1 MTKLAG
7 VRWGSATAAYQI
19 EGAVTDGGRVAT
31 IWDEFTAR
39 PGTTTRG
46 DTGAQACGAYDDPEA
61 MLDAIEWLGLETYR
75 FSIAW
80 SRIITGPDGRS
91 NPEGIA
97 YYRRIL
103 QVLRDRGVTPT
114 ATLYHWDLPQWL
126 QERGGW
132 TDLAT
137 TDAFV
142 HFANVAARE
151 LGDLVNDWITVN
163 EPFCAAFHGHL
174 SGLHAPGIQ
183 DEPTALRA
191 ALVQLHTHGE
201 AVRALRAVNPDFRIG
216 LALNLS
222 DLAPA
227 TEHPEDLEAL
237 RRADLVENR
246 LFLHTVLQGRLPEDT
261 AAYFGVDVL
270 SGAVEGI
277 DVSRIAEPLDFI
289 GINYYEHNVIR
300 AAEAGTDVIVR
311 GIEKL
316 PVPEPRSANGVA
328 VRPDGFTRVLLR
340 VAALAPEL
348 PIWVTENGIGLWDYL
363 GPDGMCND
371 VERVAFIDGYLDAL
385 ADAIASGARIESY
398 YFWALMDNF
407 EWAHGYQL
415 RYGLFYTDYP
425 TGRIMPKAS
434 ADRYRVR
441 IAEERPDLV
450 EIDRRDGA
458 AA

>member
-19 EGAVTDGGRVAT
+19 EGAVTDGGRVPT

-39 PGTTTRG
+39 PGATTRG
-46 DTGAQACGAYDDPEA
+46 DTGAVACGAYDDPEG

-80 SRIITGPDGRS
+80 SRIITGPEGQS

-97 YYRRIL
+97 YYRRVL
-103 QVLRDRGVTPT
+103 QELRDRGVTPVV
-114 ATLYHWDLPQWL
+114 TLYHWDLPQWL
-126 QERGGW
+126 QDRGGW
-132 TDLAT
+132 TSLAT

-201 AVRALRAVNPDFRIG
+201 AARALRAINPDFRIG
-216 LALNLS
+216 LAMNLS

-227 TEHPEDLEAL
+227 TEHPEDLEAH

-246 LFLHTVLQGRLPEDT
+246 LFLYTVLQGRLPADT
-261 AAYFGVDVL
+261 AAYFGADAV

-289 GINYYEHNVIR
+289 GINYYEHNVVC
-300 AAEAGTDVIVR
+300 AADQGNDLVVR

-316 PVPEPRSANGVA
+316 PVPEPRSSNGVA

-340 VAALAPEL
+340 VAALAPDL

-363 GPDGMCND
+363 GPDGTCND
-371 VERVAFIDGYLDAL
+371 IERVAFIDQYLDAL
-385 ADAIASGARIESY
+385 ADAVTQGAKVEAY

-407 EWAHGYQL
+407 EWSHGYEL

-425 TGRIMPKAS
+425 SGRLTPKAS
-434 ADRYRVR
+434 AQQYRSL
-441 IAEERPDLV
+441 IAEERGGGADNA
-450 EIDRRDGA
+450 RRVGA